1 VQVITNLISNACK
14 FSPAGDEVEV
24 RLQRRGDAVALSVS
38 DRGPGVPIEL
48 RPRLFE
54 RFAQLD
60 SSDSRRRAGTGLGL
74 NICRGI
80 IERLGGRIGYRPREG
95 GGSIFE
101 FTLPAA
107 KSSGEKP

>member
-1 VQVITNLISNACK
+1 ML
-14 FSPAGDEVEV
+14 FRSPAGGEVEV
-24 RLQRRGDAVALSVS
+24 RIRRLDGAVALSVS
-38 DRGPGVPIEL
+38 DRGPGVPVEL
-48 RPRLFE
+48 RSRLFE

-95 GGSIFE
+95 GGSVFE
-101 FTLPAA
+101 FSLPAA
-107 KSSGEKP
+107 KSPGDKQ